1 MAVELTDI
9 PLLYAR
15 PRKRTL
21 TSVGAGRRAQLPMSA
36 NNPPEKNTICL
47 VTGRRDRMAGRPWP
61 WLIIGRNMT
70 AGDVDALIYVR
81 RCDEGD
87 ERCECVLVCEIC
99 QGVGGIGRPR
109 AGWPA
114 HASTRLRSSSSYNTV
129 RKRFRSPSNTALSS
143 ASSPLPLSPSG
154 WQAQAS
160 DHDRDRHFAQLPH
173 VYRI

>member
-1 MAVELTDI
+1 MDVELADI

-21 TSVGAGRRAQLPMSA
+21 TSVGAGRRAQLPMGA
-36 NNPPEKNTICL
+36 NNPPEKVTICL

-61 WLIIGRNMT
+61 WLIVRRNMT

-87 ERCECVLVCEIC
+87 ELCECVLVCEIC

-109 AGWPA
+109 AGMAGARFNPSA
-114 HASTRLRSSSSYNTV
+114 FFKFVQYCTNASTRHQI
-129 RKRFRSPSNTALSS
+129 P
-143 ASSPLPLSPSG
+143 P
-154 WQAQAS
+154 
-160 DHDRDRHFAQLPH
+160 
-173 VYRI
+173 